1 METLLTIC
9 SLLKI
14 KKLKQKDLT
23 DYLGLSK
30 NNFTDWKAGRTNSY
44 MKYLPQISE
53 FLNVSVDYLLGREEI
68 QKKADTLSAII
79 LDLRSNSDLLDVVQ
93 NLRTLSPDDLKA
105 VNLFI
110 TTFKK

>member
-1 METLLTIC
+1 MEILERITKI
-9 SLLKI
+9 LKEQH
-14 KKLKQKDLT
+14 KKQKDLT
-23 DYLGLSK
+23 DYLGISQ
-30 NNFTDWKAGRTNSY
+30 NNYTDWKSGRLNSY
-44 MKYLPQISE
+44 KKYLPQIAE
-53 FLNVSVDYLLGREEI
+53 FLGVSVDYLLLDRDT
-68 QKKADTLSAII
+68 QKKADTLSDVI

>member
-1 METLLTIC
+1 MFWNNFI
-9 SLLKI
+9 
-14 KKLKQKDLT
+14 DLC
-23 DYLGLSK
+23 LK
-30 NNFTDWKAGRTNSY
+30 NNTKPNPVAKELGISSGAVSKWKSGTMPNSITLRKIADY
-44 MKYLPQISE
+44 
-53 FLNVSVDYLLGREEI
+53 FGVSPDYLLLDRDT
-68 QKKADTLSAII
+68 QKKADTLSDVI

>member
-1 METLLTIC
+1 MFWNNFI
-9 SLLKI
+9 
-14 KKLKQKDLT
+14 DLC
-23 DYLGLSK
+23 LK
-30 NNFTDWKAGRTNSY
+30 NNTKPNPVAKELGISSGAVSKWKSGTMPNSITLRKIADY
-44 MKYLPQISE
+44 
-53 FLNVSVDYLLGREEI
+53 FGVSPDYLLLDRDT
-68 QKKADTLSAII
+68 QKKGDAIADII